1 MARSLSARAFAS
13 RGILGL
19 ATPAVAATFDR
30 PGGYNPP
37 MRVFFG
43 TLGAIFALIAG
54 TAATAAA
61 QPPAQVALQHALTP
75 LMGDIGSSASAY
87 VVDMNTGQALYS
99 VAPTTGRLP
108 ASLEKI
114 YTTSTALLRLG
125 PTATFTTSILGVGSR
140 SPSGVWNGTLYLRG
154 GGDPTFGAVGFDHV
168 WYGTGST
175 MRSLI
180 GTLLKSTGITAV
192 QGAIV
197 GDQTYFDGL
206 RGTPATGYAPNL
218 EVEGELGGL
227 TYDGGF
233 TSIHGTALQTHPA
246 LYAAQQLAGGL
257 RAFGVKLLGPHFSI
271 SAGPTPANATLLAS
285 ESSPPLSTLVALTNT
300 PSNNYFAET
309 LLKDIGARLGGA
321 GTTAAGAAVVRS
333 ELQSKFGFT
342 PRLDDGSGLSR
353 YDSTSP
359 TQMVTVLEAMA
370 TNRAF
375 VNSLAVMGETGTL
388 QDLGNGTVGQGN
400 CIGKTGTLHDVANQ
414 AGYCKARNGDT
425 LVYAFMANGLTDPDY
440 VHELEADMAI
450 KLAAYDG

>member
-1 MARSLSARAFAS
+1 
-13 RGILGL
+13 
-19 ATPAVAATFDR
+19 
-30 PGGYNPP
+30 

-43 TLGAIFALIAG
+43 TLGAILALLAG
-54 TAATAAA
+54 TAATAVA
-61 QPPAQVALQHALTP
+61 QPSAQATLQKSLNP

-87 VVDMNTGQALYS
+87 AVDMSTGQALYS

-125 PTATFTTSILGVGSR
+125 PTATFTTSIFGVGSR
-140 SPSGVWNGTLYLRG
+140 NPSGVWDGTLYLRG

-168 WYGTGST
+168 WYGTGAT
-175 MRSLI
+175 MRGLI
-180 GTLLKSTGITAV
+180 GALNKATGITAV
-192 QGAIV
+192 QGGIV
-197 GDQTYFDGL
+197 GDQSYFDGL

-233 TSIHGTALQTHPA
+233 TSIHGTALQSHPA

-257 RAFGVKLLGPHFSI
+257 RAEGVRLLGTPFSI
-271 SAGPTPANATLLAS
+271 KAGRTPAGATLLAS
-285 ESSPPLSTLVALTNT
+285 VSSPPLSTLIALTNT

-309 LLKDIGARLGGA
+309 LLKDVGAQLGGA

-333 ELQSKFGFT
+333 ELQSKFGIT
-342 PRLDDGSGLSR
+342 PRLNDGSGLSR

-359 TQMVTVLEAMA
+359 SQIVTVLEAMA

-375 VNSLAVMGETGTL
+375 VNSLAVGGETGTL
-388 QDLGNGTVGQGN
+388 QDEMNDTIGQGN
-400 CIGKTGTLHDVANQ
+400 CRGKTGTLHDVANL
-414 AGYCKARNGDT
+414 AGYCRARNGHT
-425 LVYAFMANGLTDPDY
+425 IVFAFMANRLGDPDY
-440 VHELEADMAI
+440 VHEIEARMAVA
-450 KLAAYDG
+450 LAGYDG